1 MAIIQGRQQ
10 QTAMPI
16 THARATQNT
25 TKKTSNAR
33 KTMESLQGESYIR
46 KQSKIIRNIALFAC
60 QSYLRHTSKVE
71 ERLLTR
77 LDHLQI
83 PNRIQ

>member
-33 KTMESLQGESYIR
+33 KTMESLQGESYVR
-46 KQSKIIRNIALFAC
+46 QKITNNKKHSIVC
-60 QSYLRHTSKVE
+60 MPT
-71 ERLLTR
+71 T
-77 LDHLQI
+77 
-83 PNRIQ
+83 

>member
-46 KQSKIIRNIALFAC
+46 KQ
-60 QSYLRHTSKVE
+60 
-71 ERLLTR
+71 
-77 LDHLQI
+77 
-83 PNRIQ
+83 